1 MSLTCPCNKIN
12 VAEYLLKLSP
22 GVFGVTI
29 MICESLQVC
38 RLVTLSKV
46 LRMEK
51 NKTLRALF
59 WGAFLR
65 RILEAMLVGL
75 VFCSC
80 ISL

>member
-1 MSLTCPCNKIN
+1 
-12 VAEYLLKLSP
+12 
-22 GVFGVTI
+22 

-59 WGAFLR
+59 LG
-65 RILEAMLVGL
+65 RILEAMLVGQ